1 MASVPI
7 LGQLGG
13 TMMPSATLNNP
24 AGAIAGGT
32 PIGINQGGNGAN
44 VSMLPTG
51 MGGTAGT
58 TTLSPVIGTS
68 APVSSAGNP
77 YAPVTANTATAPL
90 GSVDGGV
97 SQFASG
103 SLVGSVPTSA
113 QSQDLNSIDPN
124 VFS

>member
-13 TMMPSATLNNP
+13 TMMPS
-24 AGAIAGGT
+24 GGT
-32 PIGINQGGNGAN
+32 ITPATGGINQGGNGAN

-51 MGGTAGT
+51 MGGAAGT
-58 TTLSPVIGTS
+58 NTLSPVVGTS

-77 YAPVTANTATAPL
+77 YAPVTASTATANTATAPA

-97 SQFASG
+97 SQFA
-103 SLVGSVPTSA
+103 
-113 QSQDLNSIDPN
+113 
-124 VFS
+124 